1 MIGQL
6 SRIVVSRSVNMPFF
20 LSLSTCVSLVIS
32 TGDALAFQVRIVSFQ
47 TGE

>member
-6 SRIVVSRSVNMPFF
+6 SLIEVARSVSVPFF
-20 LSLSTCVSLVIS
+20 SSLSTCVSLVINV
-32 TGDALAFQVRIVSFQ
+32 GVALAFQVRIVSFQ